1 MNVSQLTLFL
11 DYFNFQFLGN
21 IISKEVS
28 DLLVVNLD
36 IADPDVKQSLV
47 ILLGLLALKYVNNG
61 SGYQS
66 WLMNSS

>member
-28 DLLVVNLD
+28 DLLVVDLD